1 MSSLNKLLY
10 SEDSSIPILEKKI
23 LLKYILNTSNE
34 EINISHNNQIIFGI
48 SGCDS
53 IVSKNNIWYLLNSK
67 YGRIKASTLMPNTY
81 IICLLYT
88 SDAADE

>member
-34 EINISHNNQIIFGI
+34 EINISH
-48 SGCDS
+48 D
-53 IVSKNNIWYLLNSK
+53 KLLDHIELGLYK
-67 YGRIKASTLMPNTY
+67 D
-81 IICLLYT
+81 CLLYT
-88 SDAADE
+88 SPSPRDRTRSRMPSSA

>member
-34 EINISHNNQIIFGI
+34 EINISHN
-48 SGCDS
+48 
-53 IVSKNNIWYLLNSK
+53 KLLDHIELDQYK
-67 YGRIKASTLMPNTY
+67 
-81 IICLLYT
+81 
-88 SDAADE
+88 

>member
-34 EINISHNNQIIFGI
+34 EINISHNKPLDHIELGQYKKLIQRRKKSEPI
-48 SGCDS
+48 
-53 IVSKNNIWYLLNSK
+53 
-67 YGRIKASTLMPNTY
+67 AY
-81 IICLLYT
+81 IINKKEFLKDSFY
-88 SDAADE
+88 

>member
-34 EINISHNNQIIFGI
+34 EINISHNKSLDHIELSQYKELIHRRKKSEPI
-48 SGCDS
+48 
-53 IVSKNNIWYLLNSK
+53 
-67 YGRIKASTLMPNTY
+67 AY
-81 IICLLYT
+81 IINKKDFWKDTFFIDNSVLIPRPD
-88 SDAADE
+88 S

>member
-34 EINISHNNQIIFGI
+34 EIIISHN
-48 SGCDS
+48 
-53 IVSKNNIWYLLNSK
+53 KLLDH
-67 YGRIKASTLMPNTY
+67 I
-81 IICLLYT
+81 
-88 SDAADE
+88 E

>member
-34 EINISHNNQIIFGI
+34 EINISHN
-48 SGCDS
+48 
-53 IVSKNNIWYLLNSK
+53 KLLNHFELGQYKELIPVS
-67 YGRIKASTLMPNTY
+67 YTHLTLPTIY
-81 IICLLYT
+81 
-88 SDAADE
+88 SV